1 MHALQKTMVNV
12 SAIVFLFVA
21 CLSVLI
27 TFSAFKGEYSTA
39 SRSKNQMLAGVQ
51 RLKQKQRERQD
62 RLQKYCK
69 LYNTSS
75 IKQKLNREALKYLMV
90 NDNYKTVYCYIP
102 KVACTQWKRVF
113 LTLNNVNLRN
123 VTDGKVIHNRRYYR
137 FLDSYSDDEIK
148 LKLQTYYKFFFVRY
162 PMERLLSC
170 FRDKFELENDDKYYE
185 QTFSK
190 RIVDNFRHSIDPKSD
205 NSVTFEKFVHYTVEP
220 RYNEVSRYRKKSG
233 FVKAGFHCISTVGFN
248 EDDHWATYD
257 FICQPCVILYD
268 FIGRFEDMS
277 EEVPY
282 ILRQTGM
289 DKVTTF
295 PSFHTHNTKSK
306 ILEYYATIP
315 KVKIVQLVK
324 LYERDY
330 EMFHYRFPGPLA
342 QYLEGFLN

>member
-1 MHALQKTMVNV
+1 MRALQKTMVKA

-27 TFSAFKGEYSTA
+27 TFSAFKPTPPS
-39 SRSKNQMLAGVQ
+39 SKNQMLAGVQ
-51 RLKQKQRERQD
+51 RLEQKQRERQD

-69 LYNTSS
+69 LYNNSS

-90 NDNYKTVYCYIP
+90 NDKYKTVYCYIA

-113 LTLNNVNLRN
+113 LALNNVNLRN
-123 VTDGKVIHNRRYYR
+123 VTDGKVIHNRTYFR
-137 FLDSYSDDEIK
+137 FLDSYSDEEIK
-148 LKLQTYYKFFFVRY
+148 LRLQTYYKFLFVRY
-162 PMERLLSC
+162 PMARLLSC
-170 FRDKFELENDDKYYE
+170 FRDKFERENDDKYYE
-185 QTFSK
+185 QSFSK
-190 RIVDNFRHSIDPKSD
+190 RIVDSFRRSIDPKSAD
-205 NSVTFEKFVHYTVEP
+205 NSVTFEKFVHY
-220 RYNEVSRYRKKSG
+220 
-233 FVKAGFHCISTVGFN
+233 ISTVGFN

-257 FICQPCVILYD
+257 SVCQPCVILYD

-277 EEVPY
+277 EEAPY

-289 DKVTTF
+289 DNVTTF

-330 EMFHYRFPGPLA
+330 EMFNYRFPGPLA

>member
-1 MHALQKTMVNV
+1 MGALQKTMVKV
-12 SAIVFLFVA
+12 SATVFLFVA

-27 TFSAFKGEYSTA
+27 TFSAFKEEYSTA
-39 SRSKNQMLAGVQ
+39 PRSKHQMLPGFE
-51 RLKQKQRERQD
+51 RLEQKQRERQD
-62 RLQKYCK
+62 RLQKYCS
-69 LYNTSS
+69 TSS
-75 IKQKLNREALKYLMV
+75 IKQKLNREALKYLIV

-113 LTLNNVNLRN
+113 LALSNINLRN
-123 VTDGKVIHNRRYYR
+123 VTDGKVIHNRTYYR
-137 FLDSYSDDEIK
+137 FLDSYSDEEIK
-148 LKLQTYYKFFFVRY
+148 LRLQTYYKFFFVRY

-190 RIVDNFRHSIDPKSD
+190 RIVESFRRSIDPKSD
-205 NSVTFEKFVHYTVEP
+205 NSVTFEKFVHY
-220 RYNEVSRYRKKSG
+220 
-233 FVKAGFHCISTVGFN
+233 ISTVGFN

-289 DKVTTF
+289 DKAATF

-330 EMFHYRFPGPLA
+330 EMFNYRFPGPLA

>member
-1 MHALQKTMVNV
+1 
-12 SAIVFLFVA
+12 
-21 CLSVLI
+21 
-27 TFSAFKGEYSTA
+27 
-39 SRSKNQMLAGVQ
+39 MLAGVQ
-51 RLKQKQRERQD
+51 RLEQKQRERQD

-75 IKQKLNREALKYLMV
+75 IKQELNRESLKYLMV

-113 LTLNNVNLRN
+113 LALNNVNLRN
-123 VTDGKVIHNRRYYR
+123 VTDGKVIHNRTYYR
-137 FLDSYSDDEIK
+137 FLDSYSDEEIK
-148 LKLQTYYKFFFVRY
+148 LRLQTYYKFFFVRY

-170 FRDKFELENDDKYYE
+170 FRDKFERENDDKYFE
-185 QTFSK
+185 KTFSK
-190 RIVDNFRHSIDPKSD
+190 RIVDSFRRSIDPKSD
-205 NSVTFEKFVHYTVEP
+205 KNVTFEKFVHY
-220 RYNEVSRYRKKSG
+220 
-233 FVKAGFHCISTVGFN
+233 ISTVGFN

-257 FICQPCVILYD
+257 FICQPCVIPYD

-289 DKVTTF
+289 DKVATF

-306 ILEYYATIP
+306 IVDYYATIP

-330 EMFHYRFPGPLA
+330 EMFNYRFPGPLA